1 MFEVQKG
8 QRQLIFGHMGEKLAL
23 QADEIDFKTKRSNSC
38 INWAVSGGVFHQ
50 RKVNDIYFK
59 SPKFFMLFNMFYY
72 QKYKKS
78 QIRLFPASAV
88 RTNPSSLKIQ
98 LTNSKLSTP
107 VVGLKNLLL
116 LYDFFF
122 FGDNVETNTI

>member
-1 MFEVQKG
+1 
-8 QRQLIFGHMGEKLAL
+8 
-23 QADEIDFKTKRSNSC
+23 
-38 INWAVSGGVFHQ
+38 
-50 RKVNDIYFK
+50 
-59 SPKFFMLFNMFYY
+59 MLFNMFYY

-78 QIRLFPASAV
+78 QIRLFPVSAV

-107 VVGLKNLLL
+107 VVDLKNLLL